1 MYDWVTTTT
10 IDNDGIYGSIQYIYV
25 YDTYAPEDDII
36 YNENY

>member
-10 IDNDGIYGSIQYIYV
+10 IDDDGIYIQYHIFL

-36 YNENY
+36 Y